1 MLPLRL
7 KTVYSC
13 ILKTKVLLIGRKLVT
28 CFLCG
33 LAAPC
38 GGGAGVSCLFTKV
51 NGNVEYAFFLIFFGC
66 REWHRRK
73 IFIRRTEKTRSRVCK
88 RNVLIYS
95 KIRRNMMKCA
105 GGSGFLTFFLRYL
118 RVLKTVFK
126 GGKSR

>member
-13 ILKTKVLLIGRKLVT
+13 ILKTKVLLIGRLVT

-38 GGGAGVSCLFTKV
+38 GGGTGVSCLFTKV

-73 IFIRRTEKTRSRVCK
+73 IFIRRTEKTHSCVCK
-88 RNVLIYS
+88 RNALICS
-95 KIRRNMMKCA
+95 KIRCNTAKCA
-105 GGSGFLTFFLRYL
+105 GGNGLLTFFLRYL